1 MKKIILIVIV
11 TLFIF
16 ADVNAKSFVPTKKD
30 IEFVQ
35 NVLKNEAIEY
45 SDNSCYRVVY
55 GKKIIV
61 LTIYKQYTTRI
72 YQLKDGYIYSIM
84 DIFPDGAE
92 YYGPEN

>member
-1 MKKIILIVIV
+1 MKKIILIIIG
-11 TLFIF
+11 TLLIF
-16 ADVNAKSFVPTKKD
+16 ANVNAKPFVPTKKD

-35 NVLKNEAIEY
+35 NVLKNEGIEY
-45 SDNSCYRVVY
+45 NDNSCYRVVY

-61 LTIYKQYTTRI
+61 LTIYKEYNTRI
-72 YQLKDGYIYSIM
+72 YQLKDGFVFSIM